1 MVHRAVRSAL
11 RSGVPELRRA
21 RCGKSILYRAV
32 RFGSVADLAAPR
44 CVGRATI
51 RHARGDIPAS
61 ESSLRRS
68 IIWVLAGP
76 TYYWLSTSKISSRL
90 PFTARIAIREQAR
103 VPVSQQ
109 FRGGCHGTPNIS

>member
-1 MVHRAVRSAL
+1 VA
-11 RSGVPELRRA
+11 ELRRA
-21 RCGKSILYRAV
+21 RVWQEHSLGRAV